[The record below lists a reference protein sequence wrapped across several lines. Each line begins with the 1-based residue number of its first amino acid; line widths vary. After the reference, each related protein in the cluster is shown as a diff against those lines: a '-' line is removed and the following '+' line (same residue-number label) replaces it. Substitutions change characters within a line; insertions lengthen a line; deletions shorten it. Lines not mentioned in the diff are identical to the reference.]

1 MREMRL
7 SVELRDHRLAIFLCV
22 LLFHGTLSALL
33 IRASR
38 VRLAIDQ
45 VTQTFAMELLPE
57 LSRVPLN
64 KNRSETLKSRPESN
78 PDIRPRSGVAAEPRI
93 SIDNEPAPS
102 NAITLPPVDWEL
114 EAETVARNIAG
125 AKLYRDLAGFT
136 PAQLEWMKRNQ
147 MKPVPYNPFW
157 DDGRHVD
164 EPGVLWISDDCAIV
178 NLLPMCRIKLGKR
191 KVRGDL
197 FKDMRKY
204 LDERETDPLP

>member
-7 SVELRDHRLAIFLCV
+7 SVEFRDHRLAVFLCV

-38 VRLAIDQ
+38 IRLAVDQ
-45 VTQTFAMELLPE
+45 VTPSFAIELLPE
-57 LSRVPLN
+57 LSRVQAGGN
-64 KNRSETLKSRPESN
+64 RPETVNSMPATN
-78 PDIRPRSGVAAEPRI
+78 PGNKPRSAVAAEPRI
-93 SIDNEPAPS
+93 SIDSEPAPS
-102 NAITLPPVDWEL
+102 SAITVPLVDWEL
-114 EAETVARNIAG
+114 EAETVARNIAN

-136 PAQLEWMKRNQ
+136 PEQLEWMKRNQ
-147 MKPVPYNPFW
+147 MQPVPYNPLW

-164 EPGVLWISDDCAIV
+164 EPGVLWISDDCALV

-204 LDERETDPLP
+204 LDERETEPLP

>member
-7 SVELRDHRLAIFLCV
+7 SVEFRDHRLAVFLCV
-22 LLFHGTLSALL
+22 LLFHGILSALL

-38 VRLAIDQ
+38 IRLALDQ
-45 VTQTFAMELLPE
+45 VTPSFAMELLPE
-57 LSRVPLN
+57 LSRVQAGGN
-64 KNRSETLKSRPESN
+64 RPETVNSGSTSKPAN
-78 PDIRPRSGVAAEPRI
+78 KPRSVVAAEPRI
-93 SIDNEPAPS
+93 RVDDEPAPGS
-102 NAITLPPVDWEL
+102 AITLPLVDWEL
-114 EAETVARNIAG
+114 EAETVARNTTN
-125 AKLYRDLAGFT
+125 AKLFRDLAGFT
-136 PAQLEWMKRNQ
+136 PEQLEWMKRNQ
-147 MKPVPYNPFW
+147 MQPVPYNPFW

-178 NLLPMCRIKLGKR
+178 NLLPVCRIKLGKR